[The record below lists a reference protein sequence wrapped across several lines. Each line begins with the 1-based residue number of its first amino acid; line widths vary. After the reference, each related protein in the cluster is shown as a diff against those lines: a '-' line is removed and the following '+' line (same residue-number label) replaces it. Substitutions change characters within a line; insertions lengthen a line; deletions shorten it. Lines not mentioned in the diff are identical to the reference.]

1 MPAYRRQAFCILNF
15 FSMVDLKSK
24 LNLSQLEAVNAI
36 NGPVLVIAGAGSGK
50 TRVIEYRVL
59 NLIQNNIEP
68 SSILLLTFTRES
80 ARKMLE
86 RATKHDSRCK
96 HVDGGTFHAFGYRI
110 LKKYAR
116 YIGFQESFSIMDEND
131 SIEAVQMCAAALGL
145 FDKEK
150 RFPKKDTLKTII
162 SGAINK
168 NLSVGKILEKDYPD
182 FLMFAAEIENLCKKY
197 AEFKIEKNLLDYD
210 DLLIYTKNLLENF
223 AVRQR
228 ISQKYRF
235 IMVDEYQDTN
245 KLQADIAYLLAKNE
259 GDNIMVV
266 GDDAQSI
273 YGFRGASH
281 ANIMDF
287 PKRYKECKIIK
298 LEENYRS
305 TQSILD
311 LANSVLENMINKYS
325 KCLISA
331 RNEQGNKPRLM
342 FFSNNYTEAEWIA
355 SRIKHLRDDGL
366 ALEHQAVLFRSSY
379 ISISLQAEL
388 SKKNIPYQVFGGLK
402 FYETAHVKDLMAHLK
417 IMFNPKDEISWN
429 RAFMLID
436 GVGPKTSGKII
447 KEAIGSNSFD
457 EILNKLVIFYE
468 KKFKF
473 GNSLKKLQVVLHSAF
488 IQKADIG
495 QIFGLVLDYYLPIMK
510 LKFDDWQMRLND
522 LDTLRQ
528 IASRYESLEELLAD
542 FAIESPETGVLK
554 AQAVNQQQE
563 KPLTLSTIHS
573 SKGLEWDCV
582 FVLGLT
588 EGTFP
593 VSFSLND
600 ESQIEEEHRLFYV
613 AVTRAKNKLFLSLHH
628 ESNRAGISQFNKI
641 SRFIDCA
648 DILARIDRDVVI
660 EPDFDEEDFVL
671 DP

>member
-1 MPAYRRQAFCILNF
+1 
-15 FSMVDLKSK
+15 MVDLKSK
-24 LNLSQLEAVNAI
+24 LNPSQLEAVSVI

-80 ARKMLE
+80 AKKMLE

-96 HVDGGTFHAFGYRI
+96 NVDGGTFHSFGYKI

-131 SIEAVQMCAAALGL
+131 SIEAVHRCAGEMGL
-145 FDKEK
+145 VDKDK

-162 SGAINK
+162 SASINK
-168 NLSVGKILEKDYPD
+168 NLSIGKILEKDYSE
-182 FLMFAAEIENLCKKY
+182 FLIWAEQIENLSKKY

-210 DLLIYTKNLLENF
+210 DLLVYTKTLLENF

-228 ISQKYRF
+228 ISQKYCF

-245 KLQADIAYLLAKNE
+245 KLQADIACLLAKE
-259 GDNIMVV
+259 GGDNIMIV

-305 TQSILD
+305 TQSILN

-331 RNEQGNKPRLM
+331 RKEQGNKPRLM

-355 SRIKHLRDDGL
+355 SQIKQLRDEGL

-388 SKKNIPYQVFGGLK
+388 SKRNIPYQVFGGLK
-402 FYETAHVKDLMAHLK
+402 FYETAHVKDLMAHFK
-417 IMFNPKDEISWN
+417 VMFNPKDEVSWS
-429 RAFMLID
+429 RVFMLID
-436 GVGPKTSGKII
+436 GVGPKTSDKII
-447 KEAIGSNSFD
+447 KEAIGSNSFAG
-457 EILNKLVIFYE
+457 ILNRLVIFYE

-473 GNSLKKLQVVLHSAF
+473 GNSLKKLQIVLHSAF

-495 QIFGLVLDYYLPIMK
+495 QMFGRVLDYYLPVMK
-510 LKFDDWQMRLND
+510 LKFDDWQMRFND

-542 FAIESPETGVLK
+542 FAIEPPETGVLK
-554 AQAVNQQQE
+554 AQVVNQQEE

-588 EGTFP
+588 EGAFP
-593 VSFSLND
+593 VRFSLND

-628 ESNRAGISQFNKI
+628 ESNRGGISQFNKI
-641 SRFIDCA
+641 SRFVDCA
-648 DILARIDRDVVI
+648 DILAMIDREAVI
-660 EPDFDEEDFVL
+660 EPDFDEEDFVFEHS
-671 DP
+671 